1 MDIPGPPSYALETLN
16 RTGLTHNLWNVSSA
30 HLPIDQHVSHHF
42 ISLSKHFGRLLIQVL
57 AVV

>member
-42 ISLSKHFGRLLIQVL
+42 ISLSKHFGRLLIQV
-57 AVV
+57 